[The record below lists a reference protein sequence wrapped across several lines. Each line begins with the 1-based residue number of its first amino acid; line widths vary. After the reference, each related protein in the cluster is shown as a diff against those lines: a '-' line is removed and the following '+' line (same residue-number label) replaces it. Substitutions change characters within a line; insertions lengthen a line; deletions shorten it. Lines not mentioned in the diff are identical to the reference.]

1 MVAQTVKNLPAMWD
15 TWVHSL
21 DWEDPLEE
29 DMATHSSICAWRI
42 PWTEEPVELQ
52 SDMTEQLRHTHN
64 KAYIIG

>member
-1 MVAQTVKNLPAMWD
+1 MVKNLSINAGD
-15 TWVHSL
+15 IRWVQSQV
-21 DWEDPLEE
+21 WEDSLEE
-29 DMATHSSICAWRI
+29 DMATHSSIHAWRI